1 MADDFIHNR
10 AYVAGDVRFGGQCS
24 VWPCAVIRGD
34 IEPITIG
41 ALSNIQDCCV
51 LHTKHGVP
59 LTVGRGVTVGHGA
72 ILHSCTVGDGAL
84 IGMGAIV
91 LDGAV
96 IGENAIVAAGS
107 VVPPGRVVEPGTVV
121 MGNPAHFTR
130 SVRPEELEKNAAS
143 VQEYWKEAQ
152 RCMRR

>member
-59 LTVGRGVTVGHGA
+59 LTVGRGDRK
-72 ILHSCTVGDGAL
+72 S
-84 IGMGAIV
+84 
-91 LDGAV
+91 
-96 IGENAIVAAGS
+96 
-107 VVPPGRVVEPGTVV
+107 
-121 MGNPAHFTR
+121 TR
-130 SVRPEELEKNAAS
+130 LNSSHRSLSRMPSSA
-143 VQEYWKEAQ
+143 
-152 RCMRR
+152 